1 MDTKSKLLLPERS
14 LGTSK
19 LRLTTFG
26 LGATGLGG
34 MYTEVQRPQAMDAL
48 EIAWAKGVRYFDTAP
63 FYGYGLGERR
73 MGDFLRSKPR
83 ESFVLSTKVGR
94 MLAPLHPPPENNR
107 FYRSELPFELKFDYS
122 YDGAM
127 RSFEDSLQRLGL
139 GKIDIALIHDIDRF
153 AHGDEQ
159 PVVFRQ
165 AMEGAYKALHQ
176 LRSEG
181 VIDAIGIGV
190 NEWQVCSE
198 ALKNGDFDCFLLA
211 GRFTLLDQSALS
223 TLLPECQKR
232 KVSIIN
238 GGVFN
243 SGLLANLDAQ
253 QLKYDYG
260 DAPEEKI
267 DKAKAINTVCQ
278 KYGIPLA
285 AAALQFPL
293 RHPAVATILS
303 GARSSKEVT
312 EIIDWMDVK
321 IPDALWEE
329 LITLHLIDE
338 SL

>member
-1 MDTKSKLLLPERS
+1 MLSKRTV
-14 LGTSK
+14 GTSK
-19 LRLTTFG
+19 LSITTFG
-26 LGATGLGG
+26 LGATGLAG
-34 MYTEVQRPQAMDAL
+34 MYTEVPRKQAMDTLAR
-48 EIAWAKGVRYFDTAP
+48 AWEKGVRYFDTAP

-73 MGDFLRSKPR
+73 MGDFLRAKPR
-83 ESFVLSTKVGR
+83 DSFVLSTKVGR

-127 RSFEDSLQRLGL
+127 RSIEDSLQRLGL

-153 AHGDEQ
+153 AHQDAQ
-159 PVVFRQ
+159 PAIFRQ

-190 NEWQVCSE
+190 NEWQVCYE
-198 ALKNGDFDCFLLA
+198 ALTNGDFDCFLLA

-223 TLLPECQKR
+223 TLLPECAKR

-243 SGLLANLDAQ
+243 SGLLANLNAQ
-253 QLKYDYG
+253 ELTYDYG
-260 DAPEEKI
+260 NAPAEKI
-267 DKAKAINTVCQ
+267 AKAKALDIVCK
-278 KYGIPLA
+278 KYNIPLA

-293 RHPAVATILS
+293 QHPAVATILS
-303 GARSSKEVT
+303 GARSDKEVT
-312 EIIDWMDVK
+312 EIMEWLDIK
-321 IPDALWEE
+321 IPDALWKE
-329 LITLHLIDE
+329 LLALNLIE
-338 SL
+338 KY

>member
-1 MDTKSKLLLPERS
+1 MLSER
-14 LGTSK
+14 LVGTTK
-19 LRLTTFG
+19 LRLTEFG
-26 LGATGLGG
+26 LGATGLAG
-34 MYTEVQRPQAMDAL
+34 MYTEVPRRQAIDTL
-48 EIAWAKGVRYFDTAP
+48 EMAWTKGVRYFDTAP

-94 MLAPLHPPPENNR
+94 MLAPLHPPPANDR

-127 RSFEDSLQRLGL
+127 RSVEDSLQRLGL
-139 GKIDIALIHDIDRF
+139 GKIDIALIHDIDIF
-153 AHGDEQ
+153 AHGKEQ
-159 PVVFRQ
+159 PAVFRA

-181 VIDAIGIGV
+181 LVDAIGIGV

-198 ALKNGDFDCFLLA
+198 ALTNGDFDCFLLA
-211 GRFTLLDQSALS
+211 GRFTLLDQSALP
-223 TLLPECQKR
+223 TLLPDCLKR

-243 SGLLANLDAQ
+243 SGLLANLTAQ
-253 QLKYDYG
+253 ELKYDYAA
-260 DAPEEKI
+260 APAEKI
-267 DKAKAINTVCQ
+267 AKARAIDTVC
-278 KYGIPLA
+278 KRFGIPAA
-285 AAALQFPL
+285 AAALQYPL
-293 RHPAVATILS
+293 RHPAVATVIS

-312 EIIDWMDVK
+312 EIIDWMDIK

-329 LITLHLIDE
+329 LIALDLI
-338 SL
+338 SA